1 MHMDTFS
8 TVLIF
13 SNRSQVLQHKQ
24 TCDILWLIFFFPE
37 RKKKKCN
44 FLAIR
49 EKKNL
54 LTFTVNE
61 KPEVFKQNTICFN

>member
-24 TCDILWLIFFFPE
+24 TCDILWLIFFFQKE
-37 RKKKKCN
+37 RKKVQL
-44 FLAIR
+44 FGR
-49 EKKNL
+49 QGE
-54 LTFTVNE
+54 E
-61 KPEVFKQNTICFN
+61 KPLDIYCK